1 MGVTK
6 KMITPGNGTDK
17 PKSGDTITMEYT
29 GICTPLRRQ
38 STRGS
43 STSNST
49 LGSEHSMGLTCVPRF
64 DSSVGRGDFQTKIG
78 VGQVIKGWDEGVLST
93 DGGMTLGE
101 KSTLTITGFVLWLT
115 GLWCI
120 EMETDTTRSD
130 YAYGD
135 RGFPGLIP
143 KNATLIFDVQ
153 LKGINGKKM

>member
-29 GICTPLRRQ
+29 GNLYASDQPENKGKQ
-38 STRGS
+38 
-43 STSNST
+43 
-49 LGSEHSMGLTCVPRF
+49 F

-93 DGGMTLGE
+93 DGGMSLGE
-101 KSTLTITGFVLWLT
+101 KSTLTITG
-115 GLWCI
+115 
-120 EMETDTTRSD
+120 D

-143 KNATLIFDVQ
+143 KSATLIFDVQ